1 MSRERIKKKAAFR
14 YFHVSRFTSHVS
26 RLTIHD
32 SRFLSLLFTVL
43 VLLFTF
49 LPGCSREPDIKSP
62 NTITMGLGADA
73 KRLLPFLASD
83 SASGEISSLIYHGL
97 VKYDKNIRLTGDIA
111 KSWEVSRDGLRIT
124 FHLRKGVMWQDGAEL
139 TADDVIFTYS
149 KVIDPKVPTP
159 YSSIYGPVSSVE
171 ALDKYTVQ
179 VTYKEPFAP
188 ALESWAMGIVPK
200 HLLEGKD
207 LSSTEVNRNPVGNG
221 PYRFAEWVTGQ
232 KIVLDAFDNYF
243 EGRPNIDKVI
253 YRIIPDTATMFL
265 ELKFGGI
272 DFMGLTPPQYKLQAN
287 SDFFN
292 KYFQKF
298 RYPSFGYTYL
308 GYNLLNP
315 LFSDKRVR
323 QAIAHAI
330 NKKELIA
337 GVLLGYGTPCTGPF
351 PPESWAYNPDVKDY
365 DYSPEKA
372 LALLAEAGWKMN
384 SSGLIEKDGRTFS
397 FTVLI
402 NQGSDERI
410 KVAQILKEQL
420 KRIGIE
426 MHIKVLEWQALLH
439 DFIDKKRFE
448 AVIMGWALSRDPDI
462 YEIWHSS
469 KTKEGE
475 FNFISYKNDTVDRLL
490 VEGRRTFS
498 LEKRKMIYH
507 RIHAI
512 LAEEQ
517 PYAFLYVPD
526 ALPVL
531 HKRFKGVVKAPIGI
545 DYDFIH
551 WYVPQNRAEWY
562 Q

>member
-1 MSRERIKKKAAFR
+1 MKNRKKTKR
-14 YFHVSRFTSHVS
+14 S
-26 RLTIHD
+26 
-32 SRFLSLLFTVL
+32 FLS
-43 VLLFTF
+43 FTF
-49 LPGCSREPDIKSP
+49 YFLLVTFYFFLGCSRAPDIKYP
-62 NTITMGLGADA
+62 NDITMGSLADA

-83 SASGEISSLIYHGL
+83 SSSGEISGFIYHGL

-124 FHLRKGVMWQDGAEL
+124 FHLREGVRWQDGMEL
-139 TADDVIFTYS
+139 TADDVIFTYN

-159 YSSIYGPVSSVE
+159 YSSIYGPVRSVK

-188 ALESWAMGIVPK
+188 ALESWGMGIVPK
-200 HLLEGKD
+200 HLLDGKD
-207 LSSTEVNRNPVGNG
+207 LASPEINRNPVGNG
-221 PYRFAEWVTGQ
+221 PYRLTEWVTGQ

-287 SDFFN
+287 SAFFN

-298 RYPSFGYTYL
+298 RYPSFGYTYM

-315 LFSDKRVR
+315 LFSDVRVR

-330 NKKELIA
+330 NKKEIIA

-365 DYSPEKA
+365 EYSPAKA
-372 LALLAEAGWKMN
+372 LAMLADAGWKMDP
-384 SSGLIEKDGRTFS
+384 SGLLEKDGRKFS
-397 FTVLI
+397 FTVLV
-402 NQGSDERI
+402 NQGNDERI
-410 KVAQILKEQL
+410 KTAEILKEQL
-420 KRIGIE
+420 KLVGIE
-426 MHIKVLEWQALLH
+426 IKIKVLEWQAMLH
-439 DFIDKKRFE
+439 DFIDKKRFD

-462 YEIWHSS
+462 YDIFHSS

-475 FNFISYKNDTVDRLL
+475 FNFISYRNSTVDRLL
-490 VEGRRTFS
+490 LEGRRTFS
-498 LEKRKMIYH
+498 LERRKMIYH
-507 RIHAI
+507 RIHQI

-531 HKRFKGVVKAPIGI
+531 NKRFKGVVKAPLGI

-551 WYVPQNRAEWY
+551 WHVPRNRAEWY
-562 Q
+562 R

>member
-1 MSRERIKKKAAFR
+1 MHYA
-14 YFHVSRFTSHVS
+14 VSSKRHETSHSVCCILPFPFCLL
-26 RLTIHD
+26 LTAYC
-32 SRFLSLLFTVL
+32 LLL
-43 VLLFTF
+43 VACCLIA
-49 LPGCSREPDIKSP
+49 GCSREPDIKSP
-62 NTITMGLGADA
+62 NTITVGLGADA
-73 KRLLPFLASD
+73 KRLIPFLASD
-83 SASGEISSLIYHGL
+83 SASGEISGLIYHGL
-97 VKYDKNIRLTGDIA
+97 VKYDRNIRLTCDIA

-159 YSSIYGPVSSVE
+159 YSSNYGPVRSVK

-188 ALESWAMGIVPK
+188 ALESWGMGIVPK

-207 LSSTEVNRNPVGNG
+207 LSSTEVNRNPVGSG

-315 LFSDKRVR
+315 LFSDMRVR

-330 NKKELIA
+330 NKKEIIA

-351 PPESWAYNPDVKDY
+351 PPESWAYNPTVKDY
-365 DYSPEKA
+365 DYSPAKA
-372 LALLAEAGWKMN
+372 LELLAEAGWKMN
-384 SSGLIEKDGRTFS
+384 SSGLLEKDGRTFS
-397 FTVLI
+397 FTVLV
-402 NQGSDERI
+402 NQGNDERI
-410 KVAQILKEQL
+410 KTAEILKEQL
-420 KRIGIE
+420 KRVGIE
-426 MHIKVLEWQALLH
+426 IKIKVLEWQALLH

-469 KTKEGE
+469 KNKEGE
-475 FNFISYKNDTVDRLL
+475 FNFISYKNDEVDRLL
-490 VEGRRTFS
+490 LEGRRTFS
-498 LEKRKMIYH
+498 LEKRKAIYY
-507 RIHAI
+507 RIHKI
-512 LAEEQ
+512 LSEEQ
-517 PYAFLYVPD
+517 PCAFLYVPD

-531 HKRFKGVVKAPIGI
+531 NKRFKGIVKAPIGI

-551 WYVPQNRAEWY
+551 WYVPKNRAEWY

>member
-1 MSRERIKKKAAFR
+1 MNSERIKRKIAR
-14 YFHVSRFTSHVS
+14 YSLFLPL
-26 RLTIHD
+26 LTIH
-32 SRFLSLLFTVL
+32 F
-43 VLLFTF
+43 LLFTF
-49 LPGCSREPDIKSP
+49 LPGCSREPDIKFP
-62 NTITMGLGADA
+62 NNITMGSLADA

-83 SASGEISSLIYHGL
+83 SSSAEISGLIYHGL

-111 KSWEVSRDGLRIT
+111 ESWEVSRDGLQIT
-124 FHLRKGVMWQDGAEL
+124 FHLRKGVLWQDRTEL
-139 TADDVIFTYS
+139 TADDVIFTYN
-149 KVIDPKVPTP
+149 KVTDPKVPTP
-159 YSSIYGPVSSVE
+159 YSSIYGPVRSIK
-171 ALDKYTVQ
+171 ALDKYTVL

-188 ALESWAMGIVPK
+188 ALESWGMGIVPK

-207 LSSTEVNRNPVGNG
+207 LSSPEINRNPVGNG
-221 PYRFAEWVTGQ
+221 PYKLAEWVTGQ
-232 KIVLDAFDNYF
+232 KIVLDDFGNYF

-287 SDFFN
+287 SGFFN

-330 NKKELIA
+330 NKKEIIA

-351 PPESWAYNPDVKDY
+351 PPESWAYNPAVKDY

-384 SSGLIEKDGRTFS
+384 SSGLIEKDGRAFS
-397 FTVLI
+397 FTVLV
-402 NQGSDERI
+402 NQGNDERI
-410 KVAQILKEQL
+410 KVAEILKEQL
-420 KRIGIE
+420 KRVGIE
-426 MHIKVLEWQALLH
+426 IHIKVLEWQALLH

-462 YEIWHSS
+462 YEIWDSS

-475 FNFISYKNDTVDRLL
+475 FNFISYKNDEVDRLL
-490 VEGRRTFS
+490 IEGRRTFS
-498 LEKRKMIYH
+498 LEKRKIIYH
-507 RIHAI
+507 RIHEI

-531 HKRFKGVVKAPIGI
+531 NKRFKGVVKAPIGI

-551 WYVPQNRAEWY
+551 WYVPKNRAEWY

>member
-1 MSRERIKKKAAFR
+1 MKSERIKKKIAFR
-14 YFHVSRFTSHVS
+14 SFLSSLF
-26 RLTIHD
+26 TIHF
-32 SRFLSLLFTVL
+32 SLFLF
-43 VLLFTF
+43 LLFTF
-49 LPGCSREPDIKSP
+49 FFGCSREPAIKSP
-62 NTITMGLGADA
+62 DTIAMGLGADA
-73 KRLLPFLASD
+73 RRLIPFLASD
-83 SASGEISSLIYHGL
+83 SASAEISGLVYHGL
-97 VKYDKNIRLTGDIA
+97 VKYDKDIRLTGDIA
-111 KSWEVSRDGLRIT
+111 KSWEVSSDGLRIT
-124 FHLRKGVMWQDGAEL
+124 FHLRHGVMWQDGVEL

-159 YSSIYGPVSSVE
+159 YSSIYGPVRSVE

-188 ALESWAMGIVPK
+188 ALESWSMGIVPK

-207 LSSTEVNRNPVGNG
+207 LSSPEIYRNPVGNG
-221 PYRFAEWVTGQ
+221 PYRLIEWVTGQ
-232 KIVLDAFDNYF
+232 KIVLGAFDNYF

-287 SDFFN
+287 SGFFN

-315 LFSDKRVR
+315 LFKDMRVR

-330 NKKELIA
+330 NKKEIIA

-351 PPESWAYNPDVKDY
+351 PPESWAYNRDVKDY
-365 DYSPEKA
+365 DYNPAKA

-384 SSGLIEKDGRTFS
+384 SSGLMEKDGRTFS
-397 FTVLI
+397 FTVLV
-402 NQGSDERI
+402 NQGNDERI
-410 KVAQILKEQL
+410 KVAEILKEQL
-420 KRIGIE
+420 RRVGIE
-426 MHIKVLEWQALLH
+426 LKIKVLEWQALLH

-448 AVIMGWALSRDPDI
+448 AVILGWALSRDPDI
-462 YEIWHSS
+462 YDIWDSS

-475 FNFISYKNDTVDRLL
+475 FNFISYKNAEVDRLL
-490 VEGRRTFS
+490 LQGRRTFS
-498 LEKRKMIYH
+498 LEKRKAIYH

-517 PYAFLYVPD
+517 PCAFLYVPD

-531 HKRFKGVVKAPIGI
+531 NKRFKGVVKAPIGI

-551 WYVPQNRAEWY
+551 WYVPKNRAEWY